1 MPNYNKVILLGNLTR
16 DPELRYTPS
25 GLAVADLSLAVNRRS
40 RSAEGE
46 RRDSVVFVEVT
57 AWGKQAELINE
68 YYSKGQPIF
77 IEGRL
82 SLDEWTGKDGQ
93 RRSKLRVVLEKFEF
107 LNTRGSGRGQSDSGA
122 SREEGPPSGGAPPPS
137 GRGPARPEPTGPTES
152 PEPEDA
158 EPFDDVPF

>member
-122 SREEGPPSGGAPPPS
+122 SREEGPPSGGASSP
-137 GRGPARPEPTGPTES
+137 GGHGPARQQAPSPE
-152 PEPEDA
+152 EPEDA